1 MWARHVSE
9 NSAERGTTIDSIC
22 RVVSVKIRRQTV
34 RARVSPPISLQSR
47 AHRDFR
53 FSNFVYATFVLGNLF
68 AVTLTVTAFI
78 PVSIKGVS
86 QGGSAARFAGA
97 KNAACS
103 EWRTRAS
110 DR

>member
-1 MWARHVSE
+1 MP
-9 NSAERGTTIDSIC
+9 
-22 RVVSVKIRRQTV
+22 
-34 RARVSPPISLQSR
+34 RVSPHHFSAVLAR
-47 AHRDFR
+47 RDFH

-68 AVTLTVTAFI
+68 AVTLMVTAFI

-103 EWRTRAS
+103 E
-110 DR
+110 

>member
-1 MWARHVSE
+1 MASIQRRPGVKRCVFWFCVPSPASPLHMFDFDFANFRY
-9 NSAERGTTIDSIC
+9 ALER
-22 RVVSVKIRRQTV
+22 
-34 RARVSPPISLQSR
+34 LE
-47 AHRDFR
+47 
-53 FSNFVYATFVLGNLF
+53 NLF

-103 EWRTRAS
+103 EWRMRAS
-110 DR
+110 DRQFR

>member
-1 MWARHVSE
+1 MWARRVSE

-22 RVVSVKIRRQTV
+22 RVISVKIRRQTV
-34 RARVSPPISLQSR
+34 RAEGKLSHLSAVLARC
-47 AHRDFR
+47 DFQ
-53 FSNFVYATFVLGNLF
+53 FSNLPYVFERLADLSAMT
-68 AVTLTVTAFI
+68 TTVIGVISA
-78 PVSIKGVS
+78 SIKGVS

>member
-1 MWARHVSE
+1 MRVRHAAI
-9 NSAERGTTIDSIC
+9 NSAEDGKTFVGIC
-22 RVVSVKIRRQTV
+22 RVSRAKIRRQTV
-34 RARVSPPISLQSR
+34 RAEGKPAPFSAVFAR
-47 AHRDFR
+47 RDFR
-53 FSNFVYATFVLGNLF
+53 FSNFVYVFERLADLSAMT
-68 AVTLTVTAFI
+68 TTVI
-78 PVSIKGVS
+78 GVISVSIKGVS